1 MKKSMLVAGLLA
13 ILGVTENTYAATSQ
27 PADTTQNTSSP
38 TPTTAGENNQAPGV
52 SPGSSTQQPTQSGV
66 QTPAQSGVQTP
77 AQSGVQTP
85 AQPGVQTPA
94 QSGVQTPA
102 QSGVQAPAQPGA
114 QTPAQPGAQTPA
126 QSGAQAPAQSGAQ
139 APAQSGAQTPT
150 QSGTQD
156 SMIQPANKVVTQPDV
171 PVLVQPVKQPVI
183 DCNYKIPPETT
194 NIEQSVIQTWAAKA
208 TEQSFDFDYNKINEQ
223 LSGLKSCFT
232 EQGWKSFNDALQSSG
247 NLKVIQSEKLM
258 VNGMIDGDITV
269 STVKDNQWKVILPLQ
284 VVYQNEKEKLNQSLT
299 ITLVVGR
306 KVSGNLGIMQ
316 MVAMPRQPATPESG
330 ATTTDSAAPTDKT
343 TPTEKAAAQ

>member
-52 SPGSSTQQPTQSGV
+52 SPGSSTQQPAQSGVQTPTQSGV
-66 QTPAQSGVQTP
+66 QTPTQPGVQTPTQPGVQTPAQPGVQTP

-94 QSGVQTPA
+94 Q
-102 QSGVQAPAQPGA
+102 PGA
-114 QTPAQPGAQTPA
+114 QT
-126 QSGAQAPAQSGAQ
+126 
-139 APAQSGAQTPT
+139 PAQSGAQTPT

-171 PVLVQPVKQPVI
+171 PVLVEPVKQPVI
-183 DCNYKIPPETT
+183 DCNYKIPAETT

-208 TEQSFDFDYNKINEQ
+208 TEQSFDFDYKTINEQ

-258 VNGMIDGDITV
+258 VNGMIDGNITV